1 MKGHRT
7 GQIIWKFNVLKC
19 KSLKQLEMCLSVS
32 FIFIYISFSGSY
44 SFQMQ
49 KGGCKNK
56 IFFLLYPFHIL
67 PWLKLWRFK
76 MHSFKYNMA
85 WNYSFKSMVHQ
96 NSKKS
101 FKDILPLPL
110 LSSAVCT
117 HAILDFAYKAFSKS
131 LTLYLSNL

>member
-1 MKGHRT
+1 MYYDVT
-7 GQIIWKFNVLKC
+7 
-19 KSLKQLEMCLSVS
+19 SLKQLEKCLSVS
-32 FIFIYISFSGSY
+32 FIFIWISHSWSY
-44 SFQMQ
+44 SFKMQ
-49 KGGCKNK
+49 KEGCKNK
-56 IFFLLYPFHIL
+56 IFFFVLYPFHIL

-117 HAILDFAYKAFSKS
+117 HAILYFDAYKAFSKS
-131 LTLYLSNL
+131 LTYFSNL

>member
-7 GQIIWKFNVLKC
+7 GQIIWKFNVLRCYKFEATGDVFVC
-19 KSLKQLEMCLSVS
+19 VFYFHLNFLFGKLL
-32 FIFIYISFSGSY
+32 IPIA
-44 SFQMQ
+44 

-131 LTLYLSNL
+131 LTYLSNL

>member
-1 MKGHRT
+1 MILQVWSNWSCCVCLCLLFSFEFLILEDTHS
-7 GQIIWKFNVLKC
+7 KC
-19 KSLKQLEMCLSVS
+19 KRGAAKTKQ
-32 FIFIYISFSGSY
+32 
-44 SFQMQ
+44 
-49 KGGCKNK
+49 K
-56 IFFLLYPFHIL
+56 FFVLYPFHIL

-117 HAILDFAYKAFSKS
+117 HAILLYFDFDAYKALSKS
-131 LTLYLSNL
+131 LTYFSNL